1 MLRKNTCHRCPRD
14 FICLALCN
22 CSLQL
27 ISVLALQRQSLD
39 EDTLALFMC
48 IYVADTSI
56 GILIMLM
63 FPCES
68 LTHQALRCD
77 YNHHSYQCHVICCFV
92 VLNISTAPPVLVLL
106 VCTYDVRRVACG
118 ARFCVSGRLVAIATH
133 SPPSIVS
140 C

>member
-1 MLRKNTCHRCPRD
+1 MSRKNTCHRCPRD

-22 CSLQL
+22 RSLQL
-27 ISVLALQRQSLD
+27 ISALGLQRQSLD
-39 EDTLALFMC
+39 EDTLALFTC
-48 IYVADTSI
+48 IYVTDTSI
-56 GILIMLM
+56 GILITST

-118 ARFCVSGRLVAIATH
+118 ARFCVIGRPVAIAAP